1 MNATQIFQV
10 VATGLGVVGV
20 ISAAAV
26 IMRSTVL
33 IQNNTQL
40 RNAYRDTRDALQD
53 KEKELA
59 GKEAECQQ
67 LGERVKVLES
77 MVTGRDELA
86 KLAHEV
92 ATLRAQEMASLLE
105 HVGTLGQSITAL
117 TEEMGHRGVGER
129 DRGTGGRAAQPSPR
143 PAGPPRPDRGGG
155 AGG

>member
-1 MNATQIFQV
+1 MNATQVFQL

-33 IQNNTQL
+33 SQNNSQL
-40 RNAYRDTRDALQD
+40 RNAYKDTRDVLQD

-59 GKEAECQQ
+59 AKAAECEQ
-67 LGERVKVLES
+67 LGQRVQMLES

-86 KLAHEV
+86 KLAEQV
-92 ATLRAQEMASLLE
+92 ATLRAQEIASLVQ
-105 HVGTLGQSITAL
+105 HVGTLGKSITTLA
-117 TEEMGHRGVGER
+117 EEWARR
-129 DRGTGGRAAQPSPR
+129 DDSDTDRGAAGRTAQPALRPPAPR
-143 PAGPPRPDRGGG
+143 RPDRGGG